1 MRMDGGIGPQVRR
14 GPGSSRGLG
23 RRAALIASLALLAAG
38 LTFAAGA
45 AASTNGDGSQT
56 AQATE
61 LVRLLNGER
70 AYHGL
75 SALQIDPYL
84 TTKATDGEV
93 ACPDDAS
100 LVVEGRAKDL
110 ALYGYVDPGPHNLR
124 LCPASSILDVMRTWG
139 YAGPVGEI
147 YAWNSASDSAIS
159 DPSVIY
165 DRRFAYT
172 YGCGDGIWDGCPGT
186 TTWTYYTTAVAA
198 SGFMSSPGHR
208 ENVLGPYDRIG
219 CGGWAAPDS
228 SRHFVCI
235 LAEGGPNPTVA
246 PPPEVPLPAPDPTPV
261 PDPTASPM
269 PTPAPDTIRPSV
281 RRRSPGSLVRGVS
294 ASASI
299 KVVFSER
306 VRGLSRATA
315 RVTNLRTGRRVVV
328 SVRYSATTR
337 TLVID
342 PRYRLSAGTWYRVDL
357 TSGITDLAANHLHA
371 ISWRFRTR

>member
-1 MRMDGGIGPQVRR
+1 MDGGIGSQVRR
-14 GPGSSRGLG
+14 GNGSRRGFAW
-23 RRAALIASLALLAAG
+23 RVALTASLALLVAG
-38 LTFAAGA
+38 MTLVAGA
-45 AASTNGDGSQT
+45 AASTTGDGNQT

-70 AYHGL
+70 EYHGL
-75 SALQIDPYL
+75 SALQIDPFL

-100 LVVEGRAKDL
+100 LVVEGRAKDI

-124 LCPASSILDVMRTWG
+124 LCPASSIIDVMRTWD
-139 YAGPVGEI
+139 YAGLVGEI
-147 YAWNSASDSAIS
+147 YAWNSATDSAIS
-159 DPSVIY
+159 DPSEIY
-165 DRRFAYT
+165 NRRFAYT

-208 ENVLGPYDRIG
+208 DNVLGPYDRIG

-228 SRHFVCI
+228 SRNFVCI
-235 LAEGGPNPTVA
+235 LASGGPNPTVA
-246 PPPEVPLPAPDPTPV
+246 PPPEVPLPEPDPTPAPDPTAG
-261 PDPTASPM
+261 PT
-269 PTPAPDTIRPSV
+269 PTPASDTIRPSV
-281 RRRSPGSLVRGVS
+281 RSRSPGSLVRGVS
-294 ASASI
+294 AGASV

-315 RVTNLRTGRRVVV
+315 RVTNLRTGHRIIV
-328 SVRYSATTR
+328 SVRYSVTTR

-342 PRYRLSAGTWYRVDL
+342 PRYRLSTRTWYRVDL
-357 TSGITDLAANHLHA
+357 MPAITDLAGNPLRA